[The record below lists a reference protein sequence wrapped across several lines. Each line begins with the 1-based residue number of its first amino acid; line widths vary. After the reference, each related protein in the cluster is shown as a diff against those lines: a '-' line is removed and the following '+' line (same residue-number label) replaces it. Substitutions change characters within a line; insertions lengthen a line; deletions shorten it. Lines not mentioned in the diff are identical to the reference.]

1 MKDFLSGLLDWIYK
15 KKCYFC
21 KSSKDSSKMCSKC
34 FEELDYL
41 PLKINR
47 ITEGKKVYCAGI
59 YSKNLQKLIR
69 GLKYHNQKDLA
80 YFLALFMYHY
90 WSQITDD
97 KDFQIIPVP
106 IYHKRKKK
114 RKYNHMELTAI
125 EFCKLSGYTY
135 NPELIERVKDTKP
148 QYKLSKPQRAENLS
162 NAFKINKEKL
172 LPEKILIIDDI
183 CTTGATFE
191 EMIREFKKNGIEE
204 ADFISRQANIRLQ
217 IMEKVFAYIKENPK
231 EKASAILIQRHFL
244 DPDDSKK
251 LDELLAGLDS
261 SLSDFYVVRA
271 LRQYSEKIKRTELG
285 AQAPDFTA
293 KNIYGENV
301 KLSNYSGRYLLLAF
315 TAPWCDMCHTEDLFL
330 DKVKQNYSK
339 DKLDILMVSLDD
351 DSQEV
356 RNAVESDSIQWN
368 IVTDS
373 ASQTMMLMD
382 LYNVSTLPRC
392 FLIDKEGKIIL
403 KTDNGIEI
411 RKTLDNLS
419 LK

>member
-1 MKDFLSGLLDWIYK
+1 MAKYCLHIILFILLLFSSCGHKATYRIEGELSNLEDLTIFAVFENENVKHVDTLVCDEKGRFLLE
-15 KKCYFC
+15 
-21 KSSKDSSKMCSKC
+21 
-34 FEELDYL
+34 EELQGFNTVTFFMDGKMKYFVVYL
-41 PLKINR
+41 EPEGNSIKVKGNALYPGLMEVKGNR
-47 ITEGKKVYCAGI
+47 INE
-59 YSKNLQKLIR
+59 
-69 GLKYHNQKDLA
+69 
-80 YFLALFMYHY
+80 
-90 WSQITDD
+90 
-97 KDFQIIPVP
+97 
-106 IYHKRKKK
+106 
-114 RKYNHMELTAI
+114 ELTALR
-125 EFCKLSGYTY
+125 KDLTPLLSEYQTLR
-135 NPELIERVKDTKP
+135 N
-148 QYKLSKPQRAENLS
+148 
-162 NAFKINKEKL
+162 KI
-172 LPEKILIIDDI
+172 
-183 CTTGATFE
+183 TGKN
-191 EMIREFKKNGIEE
+191 KKNGIEE

>member
-1 MKDFLSGLLDWIYK
+1 MNLS
-15 KKCYFC
+15 
-21 KSSKDSSKMCSKC
+21 
-34 FEELDYL
+34 EL
-41 PLKINR
+41 
-47 ITEGKKVYCAGI
+47 
-59 YSKNLQKLIR
+59 
-69 GLKYHNQKDLA
+69 
-80 YFLALFMYHY
+80 
-90 WSQITDD
+90 
-97 KDFQIIPVP
+97 
-106 IYHKRKKK
+106 
-114 RKYNHMELTAI
+114 
-125 EFCKLSGYTY
+125 
-135 NPELIERVKDTKP
+135 
-148 QYKLSKPQRAENLS
+148 RAENEVLDIFCNLVS
-162 NAFKINKEKL
+162 IPSPSLKE
-172 LPEKILIIDDI
+172 EKVIEWILDF
-183 CTTGATFE
+183 C
-191 EMIREFKKNGIEE
+191 KKNGIEE

-251 LDELLAGLDS
+251 LDELLAGLDL

-356 RNAVESDSIQWN
+356 RNAIESDSIQWN